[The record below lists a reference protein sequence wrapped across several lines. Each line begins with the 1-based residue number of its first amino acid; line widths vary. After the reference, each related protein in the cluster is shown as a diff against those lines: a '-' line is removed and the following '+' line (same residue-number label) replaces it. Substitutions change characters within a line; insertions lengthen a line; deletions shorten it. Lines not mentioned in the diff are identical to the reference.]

1 MHIQY
6 PEGYGIELYI
16 DFKCHSSIGE
26 KTIYLKGKL
35 IMEKRRFKLR
45 LNSNEKIEEL
55 LQEVYDQ
62 ACRQINEIQNE
73 INKLINSTNLG
84 AEDFTMDDKAK
95 YFKAIHD
102 LTGDKKSAIQTKL
115 DIVKFM
121 GEMIKRN
128 GDAGSVINDK
138 AFIKKTSLN
147 LNELK
152 AAIRDGD
159 DSQTYKI
166 K

>member
-1 MHIQY
+1 
-6 PEGYGIELYI
+6 
-16 DFKCHSSIGE
+16 
-26 KTIYLKGKL
+26 
-35 IMEKRRFKLR
+35 MENKRIKVR
-45 LNSNEKIEEL
+45 LNSVEKIEEM

-84 AEDFTMDDKAK
+84 SDDFTMEDKAK

-121 GEMIKRN
+121 GEMVKHS
-128 GDAGSVINDK
+128 GDAKSVINDK
-138 AFIKKTSLN
+138 SFAKRTSLN
-147 LNELK
+147 LND
-152 AAIRDGD
+152 IRSALNNDGD
-159 DSQTYKI
+159 ADNYTI
-166 K
+166 KKN

>member
-1 MHIQY
+1 MENKRIKVR
-6 PEGYGIELYI
+6 L
-16 DFKCHSSIGE
+16 SSI
-26 KTIYLKGKL
+26 
-35 IMEKRRFKLR
+35 
-45 LNSNEKIEEL
+45 EKIEEV

-84 AEDFTMDDKAK
+84 SDDFTMEDKAK

-121 GEMIKRN
+121 GEMIKHS
-128 GDAGSVINDK
+128 GDAKAVVNDK
-138 AFIKKTSLN
+138 AFSKRTSLN
-147 LNELK
+147 LNDLRN
-152 AAIRDGD
+152 ALND
-159 DSQTYKI
+159 DNDTDNYTI
-166 K
+166 KKN

>member
-1 MHIQY
+1 MENKRIKVR
-6 PEGYGIELYI
+6 L
-16 DFKCHSSIGE
+16 SSV
-26 KTIYLKGKL
+26 
-35 IMEKRRFKLR
+35 
-45 LNSNEKIEEL
+45 EKIEEL

-84 AEDFTMDDKAK
+84 SDDFTMDDKAK

-121 GEMIKRN
+121 GEMVKHS
-128 GDAGSVINDK
+128 GDAKAVVNDK
-138 AFIKKTSLN
+138 AFAKRTSLN
-147 LNELK
+147 LND
-152 AAIRDGD
+152 IRNALSSD
-159 DSQTYKI
+159 DSDNYTLKNN
-166 K
+166 

>member
-1 MHIQY
+1 MENKRIKVR
-6 PEGYGIELYI
+6 L
-16 DFKCHSSIGE
+16 SSV
-26 KTIYLKGKL
+26 
-35 IMEKRRFKLR
+35 
-45 LNSNEKIEEL
+45 EKIEEL

-84 AEDFTMDDKAK
+84 SDDFTMEDKAK

-121 GEMIKRN
+121 GEMVKHS
-128 GDAGSVINDK
+128 GDAKAVVNDK
-138 AFIKKTSLN
+138 AFAKRTSLN
-147 LNELK
+147 LK
-152 AAIRDGD
+152 DIRNALSGD
-159 DSQTYKI
+159 DSDNYTLKNN
-166 K
+166 

>member
-1 MHIQY
+1 MENKRIKVR
-6 PEGYGIELYI
+6 L
-16 DFKCHSSIGE
+16 SSV
-26 KTIYLKGKL
+26 
-35 IMEKRRFKLR
+35 
-45 LNSNEKIEEL
+45 EKIEEL

-84 AEDFTMDDKAK
+84 SDDFTMDDKAK

-121 GEMIKRN
+121 GEMVKHS
-128 GDAGSVINDK
+128 GDAKAVVNDK
-138 AFIKKTSLN
+138 AFAKRTSLN
-147 LNELK
+147 LND
-152 AAIRDGD
+152 IRNALNDSNDGD
-159 DSQTYKI
+159 NYTVK
-166 K
+166 KN

>member
-1 MHIQY
+1 MENKRIKVR
-6 PEGYGIELYI
+6 L
-16 DFKCHSSIGE
+16 SSV
-26 KTIYLKGKL
+26 
-35 IMEKRRFKLR
+35 
-45 LNSNEKIEEL
+45 EKIEEL

-84 AEDFTMDDKAK
+84 SDDFTMDDKAK

-121 GEMIKRN
+121 GEMVKHS
-128 GDAGSVINDK
+128 GDAKAVVNDK
-138 AFIKKTSLN
+138 TFAKRTSLN
-147 LNELK
+147 LND
-152 AAIRDGD
+152 IRNALNDENDGD
-159 DSQTYKI
+159 NYTVK
-166 K
+166 KN

>member
-1 MHIQY
+1 MENKRIKVR
-6 PEGYGIELYI
+6 L
-16 DFKCHSSIGE
+16 SS
-26 KTIYLKGKL
+26 
-35 IMEKRRFKLR
+35 
-45 LNSNEKIEEL
+45 SEKIEEV

-84 AEDFTMDDKAK
+84 SEDFTMDDKAK

-121 GEMIKRN
+121 GEMIKHS
-128 GDAGSVINDK
+128 GDAKTVVNNK
-138 AFIKKTSLN
+138 EFAKKTSLN
-147 LNELK
+147 LSDIRAALK
-152 AAIRDGD
+152 DDGD
-159 DSQTYKI
+159 ADTYKL
-166 K
+166 KNNN

>member
-1 MHIQY
+1 MENKRIKVR
-6 PEGYGIELYI
+6 L
-16 DFKCHSSIGE
+16 SSI
-26 KTIYLKGKL
+26 
-35 IMEKRRFKLR
+35 
-45 LNSNEKIEEL
+45 EKIEEL

-84 AEDFTMDDKAK
+84 SDDFTMDDKAK

-121 GEMIKRN
+121 GEMVKHS
-128 GDAGSVINDK
+128 GDAKAVVNDK
-138 AFIKKTSLN
+138 AYAKRTSLN
-147 LNELK
+147 LNDIRNALNEEKDTDNYTLK
-152 AAIRDGD
+152 
-159 DSQTYKI
+159 KNN
-166 K
+166 

>member
-1 MHIQY
+1 MENKRIKVR
-6 PEGYGIELYI
+6 L
-16 DFKCHSSIGE
+16 SSA
-26 KTIYLKGKL
+26 
-35 IMEKRRFKLR
+35 
-45 LNSNEKIEEL
+45 EKIEEV

-84 AEDFTMDDKAK
+84 SEDFTMDDKAK

-121 GEMIKRN
+121 GEMIKHS
-128 GDAGSVINDK
+128 GDAKTVVNNK
-138 AFIKKTSLN
+138 EFAKKTSLN
-147 LNELK
+147 LSDIRAALK
-152 AAIRDGD
+152 DDGD
-159 DSQTYKI
+159 ADTYKL
-166 K
+166 KNNN